1 MKIFYK
7 YNGFTRSSE
16 LSTNFNGD
24 YNYAL
29 LGSFDEDL
37 WNLFG
42 IFYVSESSSGES
54 LEYVI
59 EGFNE
64 EGNGKTAPHEG
75 ATFEIL
81 RKMFGGI
88 WKDVG
93 SQEDFEALFKPQV
106 ERLTIKIVPNPELA
120 NDKDDIYTYLNPE
133 NRDILSCSSVDIKVP
148 KSDIACIPVSL
159 ETTTGS
165 TFIRDS
171 KLTLSKNKGPRIT
184 IDTYYSGS
192 IEGSIEYQ
200 KNLIS
205 TFYLAEDGVSYA
217 FLPSMLVPSIPME
230 QEPTENFCGLN
241 SEGLLFFNNTYY
253 SLEEGFYDLKSIN
266 PETGPKLVRPEQI
279 IAENTTIDFYPTPG
293 LDKEFDTYYSLGGND
308 FGDPITIISCAKVV
322 SSGPVIDCIPTAV
335 SFRSP
340 NPELNPLLITTS
352 INGGPKE
359 TLSFYLFLTK
369 FLMFSDD
376 IENLK
381 FCLKYVDIVNG
392 SQDEGRTVISGFD
405 VNGNIY
411 KTDGSLLSTK
421 SEISD
426 LTGKTWD
433 INKNDINTI
442 KIYPTPSAGFDLDSY
457 KFFAEK
463 DDFGTPITI
472 ISCASI
478 TKSQDMICIP
488 TNVTF
493 SKEYHSI
500 KPHIITVSRNG
511 GPFITF
517 DLNSSDLDKDL
528 YFRTMSLSIS
538 GDGLAFVDGRENLYD
553 YIVRGV
559 INEPIFGISVDGS
572 ININESPV
580 YLENEKII
588 YNHIIIEAPY
598 IIQEETNWLTF
609 IPTEGAHPDSDKF
622 YKLYGNKENDQITV
636 YSCAYLTK
644 DWNNLPYI
652 PTKYLI

>member
-42 IFYVSESSSGES
+42 IFYVYESWSGES

-64 EGNGKTAPHEG
+64 EGNGKTVSYEG
-75 ATFEIL
+75 ETFEIL
-81 RKMFGGI
+81 REMFGGI
-88 WKDVG
+88 WNDVR

-308 FGDPITIISCAKVV
+308 FGDPITIISCAKV
-322 SSGPVIDCIPTAV
+322 
-335 SFRSP
+335 
-340 NPELNPLLITTS
+340 
-352 INGGPKE
+352 
-359 TLSFYLFLTK
+359 LSEEVT
-369 FLMFSDD
+369 
-376 IENLK
+376 
-381 FCLKYVDIVNG
+381 
-392 SQDEGRTVISGFD
+392 
-405 VNGNIY
+405 
-411 KTDGSLLSTK
+411 
-421 SEISD
+421 
-426 LTGKTWD
+426 
-433 INKNDINTI
+433 
-442 KIYPTPSAGFDLDSY
+442 
-457 KFFAEK
+457 
-463 DDFGTPITI
+463 
-472 ISCASI
+472 
-478 TKSQDMICIP
+478 CIP

-493 SKEYHSI
+493 SKEYHTV

-517 DLNSSDLDKDL
+517 DLNSSDLDQDL
-528 YFRTMSLSIS
+528 YFRTMSSSIS
-538 GDGLAFVDGRENLYD
+538 GDGLAFIDGRENLYD

-572 ININESPV
+572 ISINESPV

>member
-24 YNYAL
+24 YNTNYAL

-93 SQEDFEALFKPQV
+93 SKEVFEALFKPQV

-133 NRDILSCSSVDIKVP
+133 NRDILSCSKV
-148 KSDIACIPVSL
+148 
-159 ETTTGS
+159 
-165 TFIRDS
+165 
-171 KLTLSKNKGPRIT
+171 
-184 IDTYYSGS
+184 
-192 IEGSIEYQ
+192 
-200 KNLIS
+200 
-205 TFYLAEDGVSYA
+205 
-217 FLPSMLVPSIPME
+217 LV
-230 QEPTENFCGLN
+230 
-241 SEGLLFFNNTYY
+241 
-253 SLEEGFYDLKSIN
+253 
-266 PETGPKLVRPEQI
+266 V
-279 IAENTTIDFYPTPG
+279 
-293 LDKEFDTYYSLGGND
+293 
-308 FGDPITIISCAKVV
+308 PI
-322 SSGPVIDCIPTAV
+322 
-335 SFRSP
+335 
-340 NPELNPLLITTS
+340 
-352 INGGPKE
+352 PKE
-359 TLSFYLFLTK
+359 EEIPQP
-369 FLMFSDD
+369 D
-376 IENLK
+376 I
-381 FCLKYVDIVNG
+381 D
-392 SQDEGRTVISGFD
+392 
-405 VNGNIY
+405 
-411 KTDGSLLSTK
+411 
-421 SEISD
+421 
-426 LTGKTWD
+426 
-433 INKNDINTI
+433 
-442 KIYPTPSAGFDLDSY
+442 
-457 KFFAEK
+457 
-463 DDFGTPITI
+463 
-472 ISCASI
+472 
-478 TKSQDMICIP
+478 CIP

-493 SKEYHSI
+493 SKEYHTV

-517 DLNSSDLDKDL
+517 DLNSSDLDQDL
-528 YFRTMSLSIS
+528 YFRTMSSSIS
-538 GDGLAFVDGRENLYD
+538 GDGLAFIDGRENLYD

-572 ININESPV
+572 ISINKSPV

-609 IPTEGAHPDSDKF
+609 IPTKGAHPDSDKF